1 VNEPSP
7 SLFDPQA
14 EHDACGV
21 GFIATTR
28 GPSHEVLR
36 LGLSALGRLAHRG
49 AAAADAETGDGAGVL
64 TQVPQRLFAKE
75 FALHASRPREPEA
88 VGVGV
93 FFLPQAEPERARA
106 RLGAQD
112 ALHAEGLDDFV
123 WRPVPVDGGAL
134 GRQARAS
141 CPVIEHLLVARP
153 AGDGEEGFERR
164 LYRVR
169 RRAEADFSR
178 WADGRDDVHVVSF
191 SARTMV
197 YKGLMLAPQLGAF
210 YGDLRDPEFGTAA
223 VIYHQRY
230 STNTTPS
237 WRRAQPFRLLAH
249 NGEINTLQ
257 GNVSWMRARERV
269 LRSPYWES
277 LVDALR
283 PVCDP
288 GSSDSGILD
297 NVAEL
302 LHMSGRNLP
311 HVMMMLVPEAWEG
324 IPDLDPA
331 RRDFYRYHAGLME
344 PWDGPA
350 ALVFG
355 DGRIFGAGLDRNGL
369 RPLRYTITDDGWVA
383 AGSEIG
389 AWDFAPE
396 RVIRYGKLG
405 PGQILCVDLAEG
417 RILESDEV
425 KDAVCASRPYGAWL
439 ADEMVTG
446 GDLSPDDVAQ
456 GTAGT
461 GRARGGRLLPTPRG
475 HDQGRVAAVAL
486 AESLPAAAPLG
497 AAEIR
502 RLQRAFSYT
511 HEDTIHLLR
520 PMVEHG
526 KEAVGSMGD
535 DTPHA
540 VFSSKE
546 RPLFHYFKQRFAEVT
561 NPPID
566 HLREDLVFSLR
577 TLLGPRPNLLEETPA
592 HAHLIELAS
601 PVLLDGELGAI
612 RGHGAVDP
620 AFRAVTLDTTF
631 VSGDG
636 PEALE
641 PAVESLCAAAVA
653 AVDAG
658 AGLLVLSDRGVDAEH
673 AVIPILMA
681 VGAVHH
687 HLLRTG
693 RRMRPGIIA
702 ESAEPREVHHLAALL
717 AYGANAINPYLAL
730 ASIAELVADGRAR
743 HAATPEQ
750 AQAAY
755 RAAAGEGLKKVMSK
769 MGISGVASYTGAQI
783 FEAVG
788 VDQPVIDRCFAGT
801 PSRFGGNGFVDFGA
815 LMLSWHAA
823 AFPEVTS
830 KPALHGFYRPREG
843 GETHEF
849 TAEVVDA
856 MHAAVRAGVVP
867 ADGSVPEEMRG
878 LYRHYLQV
886 AERQGTTQLRHLLQL
901 HGDRPPVPLDRVE
914 PASAIVRR
922 FSTGSMSLGSLSPEA
937 HENLAIAMN
946 RLGAR
951 SGSGEG
957 GEDPA
962 RFGTEKNSAIKQV
975 ASGRFGVTPAYLAS
989 AAEIQIK
996 MAQGSKPGEGGQ
1008 IPGNKV
1014 TDYVARIRHTTPGVA
1029 LISPP
1034 PHHDIYSI
1042 EDLAQLIYDLKRA
1055 NPHAEISVKLVSQ
1068 SGVGVIAAGVVK
1080 GHADIILIS
1089 GHSGGTGSSPL
1100 SSIKNAGLPWELGLA
1115 ETQQTLIG
1123 NGLRD
1128 RVALRVD
1135 GGLKTGRDV
1144 VLAALLG
1151 ADEFS
1156 FGTAAMIAEGCIM
1169 MRICHTD
1176 NCPVGVAS
1184 QKEGL
1189 RKKFPGTP
1197 EHVMNYFLLLA
1208 HEVREILA
1216 GLGYERLDQVIGR
1229 VDLLRQAGTGQPAA
1243 DRLDLRPLLAVPAG
1257 CEDVPRR
1264 HAGVRNALPEGECLD
1279 DRLAD
1284 LVRDALAAGRPVALR
1299 LPICNRDRAVGARL
1313 AFEIAGAYGFTGL
1326 PAGTVQVR
1334 LRGDAGQSFGAFLPR
1349 GVRFELQGS
1358 ANDYVGKG
1366 LAGGEIVLRPDSRLR
1381 GPSHEHVLLGNTVL
1395 YGATGGTLYAAGRAG
1410 ERFAVRNSGATAV
1423 VEGVGDHGCEY
1434 MTGGR
1439 VVILGTT
1446 GYNFAAGM
1454 TGGEAFVVD
1463 LDGRFRSRLN
1473 PQLVHVTPLL
1483 DADAAQL
1490 RQLLAMFAE
1499 CTGSERAAA
1508 VLRDWP
1514 RWLPR
1519 WLRVAPRDEV
1529 RELSAEEEGA
1539 ASTG

>member
-1 VNEPSP
+1 MTDASQ
-7 SLFDPQA
+7 SLFDPHT

-21 GFIATTR
+21 GFIASMR
-28 GPSHEVLR
+28 GPSHAVLQM
-36 LGLSALGRLAHRG
+36 GLSTLGRLAHRG

-64 TQVPQRLFAKE
+64 TQVPQMLFARE
-75 FALHASRPREPEA
+75 FALHAGRIREPEA

-93 FFLPQAEPERARA
+93 LFLPQAETERVRA
-106 RLGAQD
+106 KLEIQS
-112 ALHAEGLDDFV
+112 ALRAEGLDDFV
-123 WRPVPVDGGAL
+123 WRPVPVEDGAL
-134 GRQARAS
+134 GRQACAS
-141 CPVIEHLLVARP
+141 RPVIEHLLVARP
-153 AGDGEEGFERR
+153 PGDGEEEFERR
-164 LYRVR
+164 LYRAR
-169 RRAEADFSR
+169 RRAEADFGR
-178 WADGRDDVHVVSF
+178 WADGRDDTYVASF

-197 YKGLMLAPQLGAF
+197 YKGLMLAPQLAAF
-210 YGDLRDPEFGTAA
+210 YADLRNPEFRTAA

-230 STNTTPS
+230 STNTAPS
-237 WRRAQPFRLLAH
+237 WRRAQPLRRLAH

-257 GNVSWMRARERV
+257 GNVTWMRARERAM
-269 LRSPYWES
+269 RSPYWQA
-277 LVDALR
+277 LGDALR
-283 PVCDP
+283 PVC
-288 GSSDSGILD
+288 GAGASDSGMLD

-302 LHMSGRNLP
+302 LHLSGRNLP

-324 IPDLDPA
+324 IPDLEPA
-331 RRDFYRYHAGLME
+331 RRDFYRYHACLME

-355 DGRIFGAGLDRNGL
+355 DGRIFGACMDRNGL

-389 AWDFAPE
+389 AWEFPPE
-396 RVIRYGKLG
+396 RVIQYGKLG
-405 PGQILCVDLAEG
+405 PGQILCVDFAEG
-417 RILESDEV
+417 RILESEEV
-425 KDAVCASRPYGAWL
+425 KSVVCASRPYGAWL
-439 ADEMVTG
+439 GDEMVTG
-446 GDLSPDDVAQ
+446 GCLSPDGGRR
-456 GTAGT
+456 GTAG
-461 GRARGGRLLPTPRG
+461 AE
-475 HDQGRVAAVAL
+475 VAAAI
-486 AESLPAAAPLG
+486 AEIRSAVTPLG

-612 RGHGAVDP
+612 RGYGAVDP
-620 AFRAVTLDTTF
+620 AFRSVTLDTTF
-631 VSGDG
+631 VCADG

-641 PAVESLCAAAVA
+641 PAVESLCVAAAS

-658 AGLLVLSDRGVDAEH
+658 AGVLVLSDRSVDAEH
-673 AVIPILMA
+673 AAIPILMA

-687 HLLRTG
+687 HLIRTG
-693 RRMRPGIIA
+693 RRMRTGMIA

-717 AYGANAINPYLAL
+717 AYGANAVNPYLAL
-730 ASIAELVADGRAR
+730 ASIADLVAGGRAR
-743 HAATPEQ
+743 HAATTPEQ

-755 RAAAGEGLKKVMSK
+755 RAAAGEGLKKVMAK
-769 MGISGVASYTGAQI
+769 MGIASAASYTGAQI

-788 VDQPVIDRCFAGT
+788 VDQPVIDRCFSGT
-801 PSRFGGNGFVDFGA
+801 PSRFGGNGFSEFGE
-815 LMLSWHAA
+815 LVLGWHAA
-823 AFPEVTS
+823 AFPQVTC
-830 KPALHGFYRPREG
+830 KPALHGFYRPRDG

-849 TAEVVDA
+849 TAAVVDA

-867 ADGSVPEEMRG
+867 TDGSVPEEMRG
-878 LYRHYLQV
+878 LYRQYLQA
-886 AERQGTTQLRHLLQL
+886 AEGQGTTQLRQLLEF
-901 HGDRPPVPLDRVE
+901 HGDRPPVSPERVE
-914 PASAIVRR
+914 PVSAIVRR

-937 HENLAIAMN
+937 HENLAVAMN

-975 ASGRFGVTPAYLAS
+975 ASGRFGVTPGYLAS

-1014 TDYVARIRHTTPGVA
+1014 TEYVARLRHTTPGVA

-1042 EDLAQLIYDLKRA
+1042 EDLAQLIYDLKQA
-1055 NPHAEISVKLVSQ
+1055 NPDAEVSVKLVAQ
-1068 SGVGVIAAGVVK
+1068 TGVGIVAAGVAK
-1080 GHADIILIS
+1080 GHADIVLIS

-1123 NGLRD
+1123 NGLRE

-1151 ADEFS
+1151 ADQFS

-1189 RKKFPGTP
+1189 RKRFPGTP

-1216 GLGYERLDQVIGR
+1216 GLGYERLDQIIGR
-1229 VDLLRQAGTGQPAA
+1229 VDLLRQVRTGQPGA
-1243 DRLDLRPLLAVPAG
+1243 DRLDLRPLIGVPAG
-1257 CEDVPRR
+1257 CEDRPRR
-1264 HAGVRNALPEGECLD
+1264 HAGQRNALPAEGRLD
-1279 DRLAD
+1279 DRVVD
-1284 LVRDALAAGRPVALR
+1284 LTREAVAANRPVALR
-1299 LPICNRDRAVGARL
+1299 LPICNQDRTVGARL
-1313 AFEIAGAYGFTGL
+1313 AFQIARRHGGTALPPDTVHVVFEGA
-1326 PAGTVQVR
+1326 
-1334 LRGDAGQSFGAFLPR
+1334 AGQSFGAFLPH
-1349 GVRFELQGS
+1349 GVTFELVGW

-1366 LAGGEIVLRPDSRLR
+1366 LAGGEIVLRPHPRLR
-1381 GPSHEHVLLGNTVL
+1381 GPSDEHVLLGNTVL

-1439 VVILGTT
+1439 VVVLGNV

-1454 TGGEAFVVD
+1454 TGGEAFVLD
-1463 LDGRFRSRLN
+1463 LDGRLRNRLN
-1473 PQLVHVTPLL
+1473 GQLAQATVPL
-1483 DADAAQL
+1483 DSDAARL
-1490 RQLLAMFAE
+1490 YDLVRVFAVR
-1499 CTGSERAAA
+1499 TGSGRA
-1508 VLRDWP
+1508 RDILGRWDV
-1514 RWLPR
+1514 WLPR
-1519 WLRVAPRDEV
+1519 FLRVAPKDEV

-1539 ASTG
+1539 AAMP